1 MTKAV
6 TRLFLYAEKVGE
18 IMSDVIDDLKVQID
32 ASTQSADAK
41 LDKFIAKMMKLQSTI
56 TGLEMSNVSNIA
68 SGINQISASIQNFN
82 NRTKTADF
90 SRVAT
95 GMNKLAT
102 VDAQGVAATAQA
114 MSTFAANMMGLNDVH
129 VDSDGIS
136 NIANAISKL
145 GRATVTEATQ
155 NLEFLKTSMKD
166 FITGMNGA
174 GSLTFDANG
183 LVSLVNSV
191 SRLGSTNATQS
202 VKNLPQI
209 STALRGFITSMNTVG
224 SVAFDFAG
232 LNNLVSNIT
241 RLGGAKATQAATNL
255 KPIKDQ
261 ILRFVSVLNGIGS
274 LSFDTTSLA
283 NLVSSITKLGGKAAT
298 TAIPNI
304 QALGTALTQLMAT
317 LSHAPAVSQNLI
329 QMTTALANL
338 AGNGS
343 KVSSASTAMYRGLNV
358 YSSSASRATKATK
371 GLVSQIGMFYAKC
384 FLLIRGAKALWKAT
398 ESSMDY
404 IETLNYFDAAWGQVA
419 GNAAG
424 EWKKVGYE
432 SAEAYAKSFSERAK
446 ALTGKMTG
454 FQPDAYGNLIA
465 TGMPSLGLDPEK
477 LMNYQATF
485 GQMASSMGV
494 ASETALKLS
503 NALTMIGA
511 DLASVKNLKFEDV
524 WQDMASG
531 MVGMSRTLDKYGVN
545 IRNVNLQEKL
555 YELGIDAKIAKLGQQ
570 DKALLRTIILLQST
584 KYAWGDMADTIGQPA
599 NQLRLLQANFA
610 NLARTIGNLLLP
622 IVSKVLPYINALVIA
637 IQRLFS
643 WIGGLLGIK
652 IGGFSSSVGSAA
664 TDFGVME
671 DAADGIA
678 DSTGDA
684 AKNTKK
690 MADNLQGFDKL
701 NVINSQKDSGSGGSG
716 SGGGAGGLLDD
727 AFNDA
732 FAEYQAAWDAA
743 FANMENS
750 AQEMADKICNAF
762 KSGDYFGIGQY
773 IGDGITGALKSIN
786 WESVYSVAQGF
797 GNGLAEFLNGLISPE
812 LFGSVGGTIAGCL
825 NTALHFLDSFGTI
838 FEWGEFGLSI
848 ATGINEFFNTFDFGL
863 LAHTLNIWVEGLEKT
878 IGAALINISWQDIF
892 NSIGGFLSELEL
904 DTVLV
909 IIGGFALKK
918 GWLSKFVKAMTI
930 GLAGGISLS
939 DIVVKILSFRTISIP
954 SVQVIGNAI
963 INKLNEFIQKNFGES
978 ILNAMGEGILIAEGA
993 GIGFFFGGPL
1003 GALAGG
1009 IIALII
1015 DGIQGGEWATKFWAR
1030 IGEDLFNWDVA
1041 SGLWKDAKGF
1051 FDKAL
1056 SSDNF
1061 VDFGINIVEGIINGI
1076 AAGVAWVIEPIMDL
1090 FDEIVKGICDL
1101 FGIHSPATEME
1112 PYGIYILEGIIKG
1125 FKDTFNDWTE
1135 ALSEWYGKYIAPW
1148 FTVQK
1153 WSELYDTI
1161 KTSLKTK
1168 WNETVGQWTTDIS
1181 TWWGSNV
1188 SPWFTAEKWM
1198 NMYDVV
1204 RSGLKTKW
1212 SDAVAQWKTDI
1223 SNWWENNVVVW
1234 FTEEKWTSAL
1244 SGVKTGFENAFTLAF
1259 DAVKQL
1265 WNSFADW
1272 LNSKLTFDIEP
1283 VNIAGVEIF
1292 GGATLNLGKLPT
1304 FSNGGFPEDGL
1315 FMANHNE
1322 LVGQFSNGRSVVANN
1337 EQITEGI
1344 AIAVQNANSE
1354 LLTEI
1359 RRQNEL
1365 LQIIANKPVIDKGD
1379 IVSAWKSGAKEYKAQ
1394 TGRQLGISY

>member
-1 MTKAV
+1 
-6 TRLFLYAEKVGE
+6 
-18 IMSDVIDDLKVQID
+18 MSDVIDDLKVQID

-41 LDKFIAKMMKLQSTI
+41 LDKFIAKMMKFQSTI

-155 NLEFLKTSMKD
+155 NLEFLKTSIKD

-174 GSLTFDANG
+174 GSLTFDVNG

-261 ILRFVSVLNGIGS
+261 ILRFVSGLNGIGS
-274 LSFDTTSLA
+274 LSFDTTNLA

-329 QMTTALANL
+329 QMTTALASL

-343 KVSSASTAMYRGLNV
+343 RVSSASTAMYKGLGL
-358 YSSSASRATKATK
+358 YSSGAKSATKHSFSLAAA
-371 GLVSQIGMFYAKC
+371 IGKVYASYWML
-384 FLLIRGAKALWKAT
+384 FRAFGLIRRAIDISSDLTEVQNVIDVSFGAMNQMVEEFTSNSIQKFGMSELSAKKMAGVFM
-398 ESSMDY
+398 SM
-404 IETLNYFDAAWGQVA
+404 
-419 GNAAG
+419 
-424 EWKKVGYE
+424 
-432 SAEAYAKSFSERAK
+432 
-446 ALTGKMTG
+446 GK
-454 FQPDAYGNLIA
+454 
-465 TGMPSLGLDPEK
+465 SLGAPQKEMAKMSINLTK
-477 LMNYQATF
+477 LA
-485 GQMASSMGV
+485 A
-494 ASETALKLS
+494 
-503 NALTMIGA
+503 
-511 DLASVKNLKFEDV
+511 
-524 WQDMASG
+524 DMASFYNVEQKD
-531 MVGMSRTLDKYGVN
+531 VGDDLRSIFTGQTRPLRDYGLD
-545 IRNVNLQEKL
+545 ITQANLQEFAATQ
-555 YELGIDAKIAKLGQQ
+555 GIDKKVAKMTQLEKVQLRYNYVMQQTAGIQGDYERTAGTWANQVRLLCQQFQQLGGIVGGTLINAFKPFLAAMNAVIAK
-570 DKALLRTIILLQST
+570 
-584 KYAWGDMADTIGQPA
+584 
-599 NQLRLLQANFA
+599 
-610 NLARTIGNLLLP
+610 
-622 IVSKVLPYINALVIA
+622 VIA
-637 IQRLFS
+637 VAQVISDALGKIFGWKFETS
-643 WIGGLLGIK
+643 GGGAGMDDITGGIEDAS
-652 IGGFSSSVGSAA
+652 GAMD
-664 TDFGVME
+664 DFG
-671 DAADGIA
+671 
-678 DSTGDA
+678 DSTGGA
-684 AKNTKK
+684 ADKVKK
-690 MADNLQGFDKL
+690 LAGNLQAFDKL
-701 NVINSQKDSGSGGSG
+701 NVVSSQNDSSGGG
-716 SGGGAGGLLDD
+716 SGGGASGAD
-727 AFNDA
+727 ASA
-732 FAEYQAAWDAA
+732 GEWVPAETIWD
-743 FANMENS
+743 
-750 AQEMADKICNAF
+750 QY
-762 KSGDYFGIGQY
+762 KSSIDSLFELGEY
-773 IGDGITGALKSIN
+773 IGNALTSAMNNIDWNGVYQGARN
-786 WESVYSVAQGF
+786 F
-797 GNGLAEFLNGLISPE
+797 GTGLASFLNGLISPE
-812 LFGSVGGTIAGCL
+812 LFGATGRTIAGCL

-1112 PYGIYILEGIIKG
+1112 PYGRYILEGIIKG

>member
-1 MTKAV
+1 
-6 TRLFLYAEKVGE
+6 
-18 IMSDVIDDLKVQID
+18 MSDVIDDLKVQID
-32 ASTQSADAK
+32 ASTQNADAK
-41 LDKFIAKMMKLQSTI
+41 LDKFIAKMMKLQSTF

-102 VDAQGVAATAQA
+102 VDAKGVAATAQA

-166 FITGMNGA
+166 FITGMNST

-191 SRLGSTNATQS
+191 SRFGSTNATQS
-202 VKNLPQI
+202 VKNLPQL
-209 STALRGFITSMNTVG
+209 SAVLRAFIADMNSIG
-224 SVAFDFAG
+224 SVTFDFTG
-232 LNNLVSNIT
+232 LNNFVNNIT
-241 RLGGAKATQAATNL
+241 KLGGAKATQAAMNL

-261 ILRFVSVLNGIGS
+261 MLRFVSGMNGIGA
-274 LSFDTTSLA
+274 LNFDTTNLT
-283 NLVSSITKLGGKAAT
+283 NLVSSITKMGGKAAGN
-298 TAIPNI
+298 AIPNI
-304 QALGTALTQLMAT
+304 RQLSIALQDMMKT
-317 LSHAPAVSQNLI
+317 LSGAPVVSQNLI
-329 QMTTALANL
+329 QMTNALANL
-338 AGNGS
+338 AGKGS
-343 KVSSASTAMYRGLNV
+343 RVSSASSAMYKGLGL
-358 YSSSASRATKATK
+358 YSSGAKSATKHSFNLAAA
-371 GLVSQIGMFYAKC
+371 IGKVYASYWML
-384 FLLIRGAKALWKAT
+384 FRAFGLIRKAIDISSDLTEVQNVIDVSFGAMNQMVEEFTSNSIQKFGMSELSAKKMAGVFM
-398 ESSMDY
+398 SM
-404 IETLNYFDAAWGQVA
+404 
-419 GNAAG
+419 
-424 EWKKVGYE
+424 
-432 SAEAYAKSFSERAK
+432 
-446 ALTGKMTG
+446 GK
-454 FQPDAYGNLIA
+454 
-465 TGMPSLGLDPEK
+465 SLGAPQKEMAKMSINLTK
-477 LMNYQATF
+477 LA
-485 GQMASSMGV
+485 A
-494 ASETALKLS
+494 
-503 NALTMIGA
+503 
-511 DLASVKNLKFEDV
+511 
-524 WQDMASG
+524 DMASFYNVDQKD
-531 MVGMSRTLDKYGVN
+531 VGDDLRSIFTGQTRPLRDYGLD
-545 IRNVNLQEKL
+545 ITQANLQEFAATQ
-555 YELGIDAKIAKLGQQ
+555 GIDKKVAKMTQLEKVQLRYNYVMQQTAGIQGDYERTSGTWANQVRLLCQQFQQLGGIVGGTLINAFKPFLTAMNAVIAK
-570 DKALLRTIILLQST
+570 
-584 KYAWGDMADTIGQPA
+584 
-599 NQLRLLQANFA
+599 
-610 NLARTIGNLLLP
+610 
-622 IVSKVLPYINALVIA
+622 VIA
-637 IQRLFS
+637 VAKVISDALGKIFGWKFETS
-643 WIGGLLGIK
+643 GGGAGMDDIAGGIEDAS
-652 IGGFSSSVGSAA
+652 GAMD
-664 TDFGVME
+664 DFG
-671 DAADGIA
+671 
-678 DSTGDA
+678 DSTGEA
-684 AKNTKK
+684 ADKAKK
-690 MADNLQGFDKL
+690 LAGNLQAFDKL
-701 NVINSQKDSGSGGSG
+701 NVVSSKNDSSGGG
-716 SGGGAGGLLDD
+716 SGGGASGADD
-727 AFNDA
+727 SAGEWVP
-732 FAEYQAAWDAA
+732 AETIWD
-743 FANMENS
+743 
-750 AQEMADKICNAF
+750 KY
-762 KSGDYFGIGQY
+762 KSSIDSLYELGEY
-773 IGDGITGALKSIN
+773 IGNALTSAMNNIDWDGVYQGARN
-786 WESVYSVAQGF
+786 F
-797 GNGLAEFLNGLISPE
+797 GTGLASFLNGLISPE
-812 LFGSVGGTIAGCL
+812 LFGATGRTIAGGL
-825 NTALHFLDSFGTI
+825 NTALHFLDSFGTT
-838 FEWGEFGLSI
+838 FDWKDFGLSI
-848 ATGINEFFNTFDFGL
+848 ATGINEFFGTFDFGL
-863 LAHTLNIWVEGLEKT
+863 LADTLNIWVDGLKEA
-878 IGAALINISWQDIF
+878 IGTALINISWQDIF

-918 GWLSKFVKAMTI
+918 GWVSKFVKAFMT
-930 GLAGGISLS
+930 GELLKGISLS
-939 DIVVKILSFRTISIP
+939 GIAITISDFGAISLP
-954 SVQVIGNAI
+954 SVQVIGSEI
-963 INKLNEFIQKNFGES
+963 INKVDEFILSHFGAS
-978 ILNAMGEGILIAEGA
+978 VGNAMGESLLLFVSAGFGA
-993 GIGFFFGGPL
+993 VVGGPIGTGIGLAIGM
-1003 GALAGG
+1003 ALDTF
-1009 IIALII
+1009 AL
-1015 DGIQGGEWATKFWAR
+1015 DGEWIKKFWNK

-1041 SGLWKDAKGF
+1041 LSLWEYAKEC

-1056 SSDNF
+1056 SADNF
-1061 VDFGINIVEGIINGI
+1061 VEFGINIVDGIINGI

-1090 FDEIVKGICDL
+1090 FDEIVKGICGL

-1112 PYGIYILEGIIKG
+1112 PYGRYILEGIIKG
-1125 FKDTFNDWTE
+1125 FKDTFNEWTE
-1135 ALSEWYGKYIAPW
+1135 ALNEWYGKYIAPW

-1168 WNETVGQWTTDIS
+1168 WNETVEQWTTDIS

-1204 RSGLKTKW
+1204 KSGLKTKW
-1212 SDAVAQWKTDI
+1212 DDAVAQWKTDI
-1223 SNWWENNVVVW
+1223 SDWWENNVVVW
-1234 FTEEKWTSAL
+1234 FTEEKWMSAL

-1365 LQIIANKPVIDKGD
+1365 LQIIANKPVIDKSD